1 MKKRILSLC
10 LMMAVAVSSGVV
22 PGMAVRASE
31 EAGEGASTSEMQQDN
46 EFSQESE
53 EYLAPSE
60 WATPAVPDPA
70 ETTEQDVYTDAAGQL
85 ITPETAQAI
94 ENADLGLTDMEN
106 AAHAEPEAAVV

>member
-1 MKKRILSLC
+1 MEDFMKKRILSLC

-70 ETTEQDVYTDAAGQL
+70 ETTEQDGRSVD
-85 ITPETAQAI
+85 
-94 ENADLGLTDMEN
+94 
-106 AAHAEPEAAVV
+106 HS